1 MNPKY
6 QKVLSDIEKAEK
18 KKSEIEGQLKE
29 LYDKKTELENLEII
43 NTVRSM
49 VMDKDQ
55 IMAFLSS
62 MKGGTKPAE
71 NTEVIDNAQELSF
84 SDRPCGL
91 RHGSVLHL
99 RDGVCLRQ

>member
-18 KKSEIEGQLKE
+18 KK
-29 LYDKKTELENLEII
+29 LENLEII

-49 VMDKDQ
+49 VMEKDQ

-71 NTEVIDNAQELSF
+71 NTEVIDNA
-84 SDRPCGL
+84 
-91 RHGSVLHL
+91 
-99 RDGVCLRQ
+99 